1 MKRTDLDLASRALG
15 GSVRYV
21 SDEFFAA
28 CEALLTPDPPVHDT
42 KTFGP
47 HGKIYD
53 GWETRRRRTPG
64 YDWAV
69 VALGVPGVL
78 HEIVVDT
85 SFFLGNYPPEVSV
98 EATWVDG
105 SPDRA
110 ALDRAE
116 WITVVP
122 NSAARGNT
130 PNTYRVYNNQAFTHV
145 RLNIYPDG
153 GVARLRVHGSRRSR
167 PAGVGGPDRSGC
179 HSSRRRHCRM
189 LGHVLFRCPACP
201 VSGHR
206 QVDGRRLGNR
216 APAHRRQRLHG
227 RHSRRPGPVVA
238 SSPSTP
244 ATSSAMRLAGCG
256 SPPARP
262 TTSRGTR
269 FSPNGRSPRIP
280 ATDSGCRTT
289 KRSPRSGSTSIPT
302 ADSPGCTCWDSSRR
316 QALAAAIS
324 QWLLRLP
331 AQASSRVLLDAGLG
345 GIPVRELTDKQL
357 LTLAW

>member
-28 CEALLTPDPPVHDT
+28 CEALLMPGPPVHDT
-42 KTFGP
+42 STFGP

-110 ALDRAE
+110 TLERAE

-122 NSAARGNT
+122 NAAARGNMA
-130 PNTYRVYNNQAFTHV
+130 NTYRVYNNQAFTHV

-153 GVARLRVHGSRRSR
+153 GVARLRVHGSAVPDPRTLGDRIDL
-167 PAGVGGPDRSGC
+167 AAIHHGGDIAECSDMFYSDARHVLYPGIAKSMADGWETA
-179 HSSRRRHCRM
+179 RRRTAGNDY
-189 LGHVLFRCPACP
+189 LVVTLAGPARLSF
-201 VSGHR
+201 VTLDTGYF
-206 QVDGRRLGNR
+206 LGN
-216 APAHRRQRLHG
+216 APGRVRISARSADNDPWREILAERLVSPDSRNRFRLQDDEEVTAVRVDVYPDGGFSRLHLMG
-227 RHSRRPGPVVA
+227 QL
-238 SSPSTP
+238 SP
-244 ATSSAMRLAGCG
+244 
-256 SPPARP
+256 
-262 TTSRGTR
+262 
-269 FSPNGRSPRIP
+269 
-280 ATDSGCRTT
+280 D
-289 KRSPRSGSTSIPT
+289 
-302 ADSPGCTCWDSSRR
+302 
-316 QALAAAIS
+316 ALATAIS
-324 QWLLRLP
+324 QWLTRLP
-331 AQASSRVLLDAGLG
+331 AQASTRVLLDAGLG
-345 GIPVRELTDKQL
+345 GIGVRELTEKQL
-357 LTLAW
+357 LSLAW

>member
-28 CEALLTPDPPVHDT
+28 CEALLMPGPAIHDT
-42 KTFGP
+42 SSFGP

-53 GWETRRRRTPG
+53 GWETRRRRSPG

-85 SFFLGNYPPEVSV
+85 SFFRGNYPPEVSV

-110 ALDRAE
+110 ALDRAD

-122 NSAARGNT
+122 NSAARGDSA
-130 PNTYRVYNNQAFTHV
+130 NTYRVYNSQAFTHV

-153 GVARLRVHGSRRSR
+153 GVARLRVLGSAVPDPRVLGDRIDLAAIHHGGDIAECSDMFYSDARHVLYPGIARTM
-167 PAGVGGPDRSGC
+167 ADGWETA
-179 HSSRRRHCRM
+179 RRRTAGNDYLVVTLAGPARLSFVTVDTGYF
-189 LGHVLFRCPACP
+189 LGNAPGRVRISARSDDNEPWHEILAE
-201 VSGHR
+201 R
-206 QVDGRRLGNR
+206 QVSPDSRNRFRLQDDEEVTAVRVDVYPDGGFS
-216 APAHRRQRLHG
+216 RLHLLG
-227 RHSRRPGPVVA
+227 QL
-238 SSPSTP
+238 SP
-244 ATSSAMRLAGCG
+244 
-256 SPPARP
+256 
-262 TTSRGTR
+262 
-269 FSPNGRSPRIP
+269 
-280 ATDSGCRTT
+280 
-289 KRSPRSGSTSIPT
+289 
-302 ADSPGCTCWDSSRR
+302 
-316 QALAAAIS
+316 QALSAAIS

-331 AQASSRVLLDAGLG
+331 AQASTRVLLDAGLG
-345 GIPVRELTDKQL
+345 GTPVRELTDKQL
-357 LTLAW
+357 LSLAW

>member
-28 CEALLTPDPPVHDT
+28 CEALLTPEPPVHDT
-42 KTFGP
+42 RTFGP

-98 EATWVDG
+98 EATWLDG

-116 WITVVP
+116 WISVVAD
-122 NSAARGNT
+122 AAASGNT
-130 PNTYRVYNNQAFTHV
+130 ANTYRVYNNQAFTHV

-153 GVARLRVHGSRRSR
+153 GVARLRVHGSAVPDPRVL
-167 PAGVGGPDRSGC
+167 GDRSDLAECSDMFYSDARHVLYPGIAR
-179 HSSRRRHCRM
+179 SMADGWETARRRTAGNDYLVVTLAGPARLSFVTVDTGYF
-189 LGHVLFRCPACP
+189 LGNAPGRVRISARSTDNEPWHELLAEAP
-201 VSGHR
+201 VSPDSR
-206 QVDGRRLGNR
+206 NRFRLQDDEEVTAVRVDVYPDGGFS
-216 APAHRRQRLHG
+216 RLHLLG
-227 RHSRRPGPVVA
+227 QL
-238 SSPSTP
+238 SP
-244 ATSSAMRLAGCG
+244 
-256 SPPARP
+256 
-262 TTSRGTR
+262 
-269 FSPNGRSPRIP
+269 
-280 ATDSGCRTT
+280 
-289 KRSPRSGSTSIPT
+289 
-302 ADSPGCTCWDSSRR
+302 
-316 QALAAAIS
+316 QALSPAIS
-324 QWLLRLP
+324 QWLLR
-331 AQASSRVLLDAGLG
+331 VLLDAGLS
-345 GIPVRELTDKQL
+345 GIGVRELTDQQL

>member
-28 CEALLTPDPPVHDT
+28 CEALLTPEPPVHDT

-105 SPDRA
+105 SPDKA

-153 GVARLRVHGSRRSR
+153 GVARLRVHGSAVPDPRVLGDRIDL
-167 PAGVGGPDRSGC
+167 AAIQHGGDIAECSDMFYSDARHVLYPGIAKSMADGWETA
-179 HSSRRRHCRM
+179 RRRTAGNDY
-189 LGHVLFRCPACP
+189 LVVTLAGPARLSF
-201 VSGHR
+201 VT
-206 QVDGRRLGNR
+206 VDTGYFLGN
-216 APAHRRQRLHG
+216 APGRVRISARSTDNEPWHEILAERQISPDSRNRFRLQDDEEVTAVRVDVYPDGGFSRLHLLG
-227 RHSRRPGPVVA
+227 QL
-238 SSPSTP
+238 SP
-244 ATSSAMRLAGCG
+244 
-256 SPPARP
+256 
-262 TTSRGTR
+262 
-269 FSPNGRSPRIP
+269 
-280 ATDSGCRTT
+280 
-289 KRSPRSGSTSIPT
+289 K
-302 ADSPGCTCWDSSRR
+302 
-316 QALAAAIS
+316 ALAAAIS

-345 GIPVRELTDKQL
+345 GIPVRELTEKQL